1 MSKFIDTHA
10 HIYLDEFKED
20 IGQIMA
26 KCRSEGVDKIFMPN
40 IDTNSIDDMLDLE
53 TKYPENCFA
62 MMGLHPCSVKPGF
75 EKELQVVEDW
85 LTKRKFIGV
94 GEIGIDLYWDKS
106 FLNEQK
112 EAFIIQTNFAK
123 KYQLPIIIHCRDSF
137 NETIALVE
145 ALNDGSLKGVFHCF
159 TGTVDEAARVM
170 EQGFYLGLGG
180 VATFKN
186 AGMDK
191 VIPFLDMDYVLL
203 ETDSPYLSPAPYRG
217 KRNQPGYIPLIA
229 ERVATLKGITLEEV
243 AQTTTLNAENLFNL

>member
-180 VATFKN
+180 VTTFKN

-243 AQTTTLNAENLFNL
+243 AQKTTLNAENLFNL